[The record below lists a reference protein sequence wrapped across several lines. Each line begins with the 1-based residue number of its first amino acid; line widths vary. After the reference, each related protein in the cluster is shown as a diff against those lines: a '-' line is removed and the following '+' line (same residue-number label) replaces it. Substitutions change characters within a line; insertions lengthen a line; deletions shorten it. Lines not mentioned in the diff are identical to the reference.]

1 MVVALGVEGCG
12 LLGDGMQPAGN
23 CTTTHASL
31 ADCLQWGLSAL
42 CVLCVCVPV
51 PQVGPT
57 EHAICAL
64 SGGVDSTVAAT
75 LVHRVLGDR
84 LHCVF
89 VDHGLLRYKVGG
101 GCWGRWGGRVVLCGG
116 RTRRGER
123 EGSWGNDGGGGEGAW
138 HVVWGSMG

>member
-101 GCWGRWGGRVVLCGG
+101 GCWGRWGGEGG
-116 RTRRGER
+116 SLWGEDA
-123 EGSWGNDGGGGEGAW
+123 EGGEGG
-138 HVVWGSMG
+138 VLGE